1 MENNMALMDF
11 LFGQPARTE
20 QISRFTP
27 QQTQMLNRGGAYGMQ
42 GLQNLAPQYQ
52 QLMQGLDFNPIE
64 QNAMRQFQ
72 QQTVPGLAE
81 RFSSM
86 GSGGAQGS
94 SAFAQSLGGAGA
106 DLSSQLGALG
116 AQYGLQRGQLGG
128 QLLGQQGNIFGNLA
142 NMGMQPQFDTMQ
154 YGAQPGLLQS
164 LLGGMA
170 PGAGYYGAQRLF
182 GGGMGKQQPSNPFGW
197 LGGNAQNPYGWS

>member
-1 MENNMALMDF
+1 MAFMDF
-11 LFGQPARTE
+11 LFGSPARQE

-27 QQTQMLNRGGAYGMQ
+27 QQLQMLNQGGTYGMQ

-52 QLMQGLDFNPIE
+52 QLMQGLNFDPIE

-72 QQTVPGLAE
+72 QTTIPSLAE
-81 RFSSM
+81 RFSGM
-86 GSGGAQGS
+86 GAGGSQRS

-106 DLSSQLGALG
+106 DLMSQLGALR

-142 NMGMQPQFDTMQ
+142 SLGMQPQFDVMQ
-154 YGAQPGLLQS
+154 YGAQPGLLPS

-170 PGAGYYGAQRLF
+170 PGFGYFGSQRLF
-182 GGGMGKQQPSNPFGW
+182 GGDQWEGPRTKKGYPYSVYNP
-197 LGGNAQNPYGWS
+197 LGA